1 MRIVLLA
8 QVAGAALFLA
18 GCPGDE
24 QVEPTGGAT
33 GCPAGQVCP
42 PGTGGGGN
50 GGSGGDGGNGG
61 AGNGT
66 AQGGNGQGGAGGNGS
81 GGAGAGGNGS
91 GGAGA
96 GGNGQG
102 GAGGGGNGGG
112 GNGGSGGNAAVC
124 DPLEADV
131 NLKIVPAMQ
140 CYPLQPEIPQCQEII
155 DGPCCP
161 ISVVAQD
168 LPEVIAYK
176 EALQKFKN
184 ESCEATCPPIPCP
197 AMPQFKC
204 TANDNDPTTGTCTPV
219 AP

>member
-1 MRIVLLA
+1 MRFVLLA

-18 GCPGDE
+18 GCPGDQ
-24 QVEPTGGAT
+24 QVEPSGGN

-42 PGTGGGGN
+42 PGAGGGGN
-50 GGSGGDGGNGG
+50 GGNGGDGAGG

-66 AQGGNGQGGAGGNGS
+66 AQGGSGQGGAGNGGAGGAGNNGGSGGAGNNGAGGNGS
-81 GGAGAGGNGS
+81 GGAGN
-91 GGAGA
+91 
-96 GGNGQG
+96 N
-102 GAGGGGNGGG
+102 GAGGGTGGT
-112 GNGGSGGNAAVC
+112 GGNAAVC
-124 DPLEADV
+124 EPLEADV
-131 NLKIVPAMQ
+131 NLKLVPATK
-140 CYPLQPEIPQCQEII
+140 CYPQQPEIPQCQEII

-184 ESCEATCPPIPCP
+184 ESCEPAECPLPCP

-204 TANDNDPTTGTCTPV
+204 TADQGDPTTGTCTPV
-219 AP
+219 TP

>member
-1 MRIVLLA
+1 MRFVFLA
-8 QVAGAALFLA
+8 QVTGAALFLA
-18 GCPGDE
+18 GCPEGQE
-24 QVEPTGGAT
+24 VGPTGGT
-33 GCPAGQVCP
+33 NCPTGQVCP

-50 GGSGGDGGNGG
+50 GGSGGDGSGG

-66 AQGGNGQGGAGGNGS
+66 AQGGSGQGGAGNGGSGGAGNNGS
-81 GGAGAGGNGS
+81 GGAGNNGAGGNGT

-96 GGNGQG
+96 GGG
-102 GAGGGGNGGG
+102 G
-112 GNGGSGGNAAVC
+112 GGSGGNTAVC
-124 DPLEADV
+124 EPLEADV
-131 NLKIVPAMQ
+131 NLKLVPATK

-155 DGPCCP
+155 EGPCCP

-184 ESCEATCPPIPCP
+184 ESCDATCPAIPCP

-204 TANDNDPTTGTCTPV
+204 TADQSDPTTGTCTPV
-219 AP
+219 TP